1 MHMDLS
7 SREKIK
13 DRIKRVIIRDLQL
26 NLREDEIRSMKK
38 LDNLFGMD
46 SVAIIELIIGLEKEF
61 SMTIQQ
67 EYLDYQIFRDLDA
80 LTDFINNLVSFEK
93 GNDSFS

>member
-1 MHMDLS
+1 MDLS

-13 DRIKRVIIRDLQL
+13 DRIKRVIIRDLQI

-38 LDNLFGMD
+38 LDDLFGMD

-61 SMTIQQ
+61 NIAIQPG
-67 EYLDYQIFRDLDA
+67 YLDYKIFRDLDA
-80 LTDFINNLVSFEK
+80 LTDFINKLVSVKK
-93 GNDSFS
+93 GSDSSS

>member
-1 MHMDLS
+1 MDLS